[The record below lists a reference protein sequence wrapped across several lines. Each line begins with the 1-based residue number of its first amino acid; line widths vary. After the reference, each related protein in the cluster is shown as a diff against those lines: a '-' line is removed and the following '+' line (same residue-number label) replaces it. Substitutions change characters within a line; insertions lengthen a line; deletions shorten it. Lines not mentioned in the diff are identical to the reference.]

1 MQFLRKSLIM
11 SPEYLI
17 NFGLHLFGLIII
29 IIIITK
35 KTLQQKELDFK
46 EWMVAVEG
54 IKTALG

>member
-1 MQFLRKSLIM
+1 M

-29 IIIITK
+29 IIIIIK